1 MAAAKRVFVHADW
14 AEAKFEATAGAVLAT
29 SKAPPPGLLTPPVP
43 ATPRINGARVVGV
56 RPGKPCLYT
65 IAASGERP
73 LRFAANNLPQG
84 LKLDPQTGRL
94 TGSVAKA
101 GTYPIDD
108 KWDTV
113 ARCGFELA
121 GPAQAAGP
129 GHWNDPDMMVL
140 GHVGWGANHWPT
152 NLKPDEQ
159 LTHLSLWCLLASP
172 LLLGCDLTELDEFT
186 LSLLTNDEVIEVN
199 QDPLGRQ
206 AARVAKDGDLEVWAK
221 EMEDGSRAVGLFN
234 RGRRPAA
241 VTALWKDL
249 GITGPQ
255 QVRDLWRQQDLT
267 VAKDAC
273 RAEVPGHGCVLLRI
287 GGKQTR

>member
-1 MAAAKRVFVHADW
+1 MDVAGAWRGRRARCSVRFGDGKLLWESGVMKAGEAPKPCDVALTGVRTLLLEVGEAGDGKAQDHADW
-14 AEAKFEATAGAVLAT
+14 AEAKFETTAGAVLET

-56 RPGKPCLYT
+56 RPGNPCLYT
-65 IAASGERP
+65 ITASGERP
-73 LRFAANNLPQG
+73 MRFAANNLPQG

-94 TGSVAKA
+94 TG
-101 GTYPIDD
+101 T
-108 KWDTV
+108 
-113 ARCGFELA
+113 
-121 GPAQAAGP
+121 
-129 GHWNDPDMMVL
+129 
-140 GHVGWGANHWPT
+140 
-152 NLKPDEQ
+152 
-159 LTHLSLWCLLASP
+159 
-172 LLLGCDLTELDEFT
+172 
-186 LSLLTNDEVIEVN
+186 
-199 QDPLGRQ
+199 
-206 AARVAKDGDLEVWAK
+206 VAKDGDLEVWAK

-241 VTALWKDL
+241 VTAFWKDL

-267 VAKDAC
+267 VAKDAY